1 MENKMKVLVIDD
13 EENFTEEMH
22 EFLTK
27 SGYESYTA
35 NTAAAGLTLLLDHEI
50 DLLILDIRLPGS
62 NGLDILKDVKAEY
75 PKLEVIIVSGHGDME
90 SVIKAMRAGALDFL
104 RKPFRQVDIQLA
116 IERTHKFLVMN
127 QKLKQLEEKNSLI
140 SKSLEEKIER
150 HFIGESPSIQEV
162 LDLAMTAANFADT
175 NVLITGE
182 SGTGKEII
190 ARIIHFSSD
199 RKDNPFCTVSCSA
212 IADSLLDSE
221 FFGHKAG
228 AFPGANT
235 DKKGFFEFC
244 NNGTLFLDEIS
255 DMPFN
260 LQSKILRAIE
270 EQKITRVGDTEQIP
284 VNFRIIASTNAN
296 IDQLVKENKIR
307 LDLIHRINTLRINIP
322 PLRERPTD
330 IEPLVY
336 YFAEAFTIK
345 LNRPAIKI
353 PKKILDLLKNYDFPG
368 NVRELKNIVE
378 RAIILSKDDALDEHD
393 FRLQSK
399 VAPPVARNGEQMYLQ
414 EGEIRLVRLALKNNQ
429 YNQKRAA
436 ESLGITRDSLIRR
449 MKKYNIK
456 IRKEE

>member
-13 EENFTEEMH
+13 EVNFTEEMH

-27 SGYESYTA
+27 SGYESFTA
-35 NTAAAGLTLLLDHEI
+35 NTAAAGLTLLLEQEI

-62 NGLDILKDVKAEY
+62 NGLEILKDVKAEY
-75 PKLEVIIVSGHGDME
+75 PKLEVIIVSGHGDMD

-116 IERTHKFLVMN
+116 IERTQKFLLMN

-150 HFIGESPSIQEV
+150 HFIGESPGIQEV
-162 LDLAMTAANFADT
+162 LDLAMTAANFPDT

-190 ARIIHFSSD
+190 ARIIHYSSD
-199 RKDNPFCTVSCSA
+199 RKDSPFCTVSCSA

-244 NNGTLFLDEIS
+244 DKGTLFLDEIS

-260 LQSKILRAIE
+260 LQSKMLRAIE
-270 EQKITRVGDTEQIP
+270 EQKITRVGDTEPID

-296 IDQLVKENKIR
+296 IDQLVKDNRIR
-307 LDLIHRINTLRINIP
+307 LDLIHRINTLRIHIP

-330 IEPLVY
+330 IEPLVN
-336 YFAEAFTIK
+336 YFAESFTIK
-345 LNRPAIKI
+345 LNRPAPKI

-378 RAIILSKDDALDEHD
+378 RAIILAKDDMLDEHD
-393 FRLQSK
+393 FRLQPRA
-399 VAPPVARNGEQMYLQ
+399 VAPVSRNGEQLYLQ

-456 IRKEE
+456 IRKEG

>member
-27 SGYESYTA
+27 SGYESFTA
-35 NTAAAGLTLLLDHEI
+35 NTAAAGLTILLEQEI

-62 NGLDILKDVKAEY
+62 DGLEILKDVKAEY
-75 PKLEVIIVSGHGDME
+75 PKLEVIIVSGHGDMDA
-90 SVIKAMRAGALDFL
+90 VIKAMRSGALDFL

-116 IERTHKFLVMN
+116 IERTQKFLLMN

-140 SKSLEEKIER
+140 SKSLEEKIDR
-150 HFIGESPSIQEV
+150 HFIGESPGIQEV
-162 LDLAMTAANFADT
+162 LDLAMTAANFPDT

-190 ARIIHFSSD
+190 ARIIHFSSG
-199 RKDNPFCTVSCSA
+199 RKDNPFSTVSCSA
-212 IADSLLDSE
+212 IADTLLDSE

-244 NNGTLFLDEIS
+244 QNGTLFLDEIS

-270 EQKITRVGDTEQIP
+270 EQKITRIGEAEPIN
-284 VNFRIIASTNAN
+284 VNFRIIASTNN
-296 IDQLVKENKIR
+296 DIDQLVKDNRIR
-307 LDLIHRINTLRINIP
+307 LDLIHRINTLRIHIP

-330 IEPLVY
+330 IEPLVN

-345 LNRPAIKI
+345 LNRPVPKI
-353 PKKILDLLKNYDFPG
+353 PRKIYDLLNHYDFPG

-378 RAIILSKDDALDEHD
+378 RAIILSKDDTLDEHD
-393 FRLQSK
+393 FRLQPR
-399 VAPPVARNGEQMYLQ
+399 VVPPVAKNGEQMYLQ

>member
-1 MENKMKVLVIDD
+1 MKVLVIDD
-13 EENFTEEMH
+13 EENFTEEIH

-27 SGYESYTA
+27 SGYEAFTA
-35 NTAAAGLTLLLDHEI
+35 NTAAAGLTLLLEHEI

-62 NGLDILKDVKAEY
+62 NGLEILKDVKAEY
-75 PKLEVIIVSGHGDME
+75 PKLEVIIVSGHGDMD

-116 IERTHKFLVMN
+116 IERTQKFLNMN
-127 QKLKQLEEKNSLI
+127 RKLKQLEEKNSLI
-140 SKSLEEKIER
+140 SKSLEEKIDR

-162 LDLAMTAANFADT
+162 LDLAMTAANFPDT

-199 RKDNPFCTVSCSA
+199 RRDNPFCTVSCSA

-270 EQKITRVGDTEQIP
+270 EQRITRVGDTESIP
-284 VNFRIIASTNAN
+284 VNFRIIASTNTN
-296 IDQLVKENKIR
+296 IDQLVKDNRIR
-307 LDLIHRINTLRINIP
+307 LDLIHRINTLRIQIP

-330 IEPLVY
+330 IEPLVH
-336 YFAEAFTIK
+336 YFSEAFTIK
-345 LNRPAIKI
+345 LNRPTPKI
-353 PKKILDLLKNYDFPG
+353 SRKILDMLSEYDFPG

-378 RAIILSKDDALDEHD
+378 RAIILSKDETLDEHD
-393 FRLQSK
+393 FRLQPRVTPA
-399 VAPPVARNGEQMYLQ
+399 VAKNGEQMYLQ
-414 EGEIRLVRLALKNNQ
+414 EGEIRLVRLALKNNN

-449 MKKYNIK
+449 MKKYNIR
-456 IRKEE
+456 IRKES

>member
-1 MENKMKVLVIDD
+1 MKVLVIDD
-13 EENFTEEMH
+13 EEHFTEEIN

-35 NTAAAGLTLLLDHEI
+35 NTAAAGLTVLLEHDI

-62 NGLDILKDVKAEY
+62 NGLEILKDVKAEY
-75 PKLEVIIVSGHGDME
+75 PKLEVIIVSGHGDMD

-104 RKPFRQVDIQLA
+104 RKPFRQVDLQLA
-116 IERTHKFLVMN
+116 IERTQKFLLMN

-162 LDLAMTAANFADT
+162 LDLAMTAAKFPDT

-199 RKDNPFCTVSCSA
+199 RKESPFCTVSCSA

-270 EQKITRVGDTEQIP
+270 EQRITRVGDSDSIP

-307 LDLIHRINTLRINIP
+307 LDLIHRINTLRIHIP

-330 IEPLVY
+330 IESLVN
-336 YFAEAFTIK
+336 YFAESFTIK
-345 LNRPAIKI
+345 LNRPTPKI
-353 PKKILDLLKNYDFPG
+353 SKKILDMLKDYDFPG

-378 RAIILSKDDALDEHD
+378 RAIILSKDDTLDEHD
-393 FRLQSK
+393 FRLQPR
-399 VAPPVARNGEQMYLQ
+399 VTAAPVTKNGDQMYLQ
-414 EGEIRLVRLALKNNQ
+414 EGEIRLVRLALKNNG

-456 IRKEE
+456 IRKES

>member
-27 SGYESYTA
+27 AGYESYTA
-35 NTAAAGLTLLLDHEI
+35 NTAAAGLTLLLEQEM

-62 NGLDILKDVKAEY
+62 NGLEILKDVKAEY
-75 PKLEVIIVSGHGDME
+75 PKLEVIIVSGHGDMD

-150 HFIGESPSIQEV
+150 HFIGESPGIQEV
-162 LDLAMTAANFADT
+162 LDLAMTAANFQDT

-244 NNGTLFLDEIS
+244 DNGTLFLDEIS

-270 EQKITRVGDTEQIP
+270 EQKITRVGDTEQIA
-284 VNFRIIASTNAN
+284 VNFRIIASTNSN
-296 IDQLVKENKIR
+296 IDQLVKDNKIR
-307 LDLIHRINTLRINIP
+307 LDLIHRINTLRIHIP

-330 IEPLVY
+330 IEPLVN
-336 YFAEAFTIK
+336 YFAESFTIK
-345 LNRPAIKI
+345 LNRPAPKI
-353 PKKILDLLKNYDFPG
+353 SKKILDLLKNYDFPG

-378 RAIILSKDDALDEHD
+378 RAIILSKDDTLDEHD
-393 FRLQSK
+393 FRLQPRT
-399 VAPPVARNGEQMYLQ
+399 APAVSRNGEQLFLQ